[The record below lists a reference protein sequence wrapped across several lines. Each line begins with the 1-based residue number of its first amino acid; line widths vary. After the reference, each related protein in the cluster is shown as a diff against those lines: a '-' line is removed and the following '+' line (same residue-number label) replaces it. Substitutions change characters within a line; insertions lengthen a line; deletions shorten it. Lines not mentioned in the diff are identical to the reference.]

1 MPKTE
6 AENKAL
12 VAFLKR
18 NNMFDYIWDLTKEES
33 SRKYPKRA
41 NWVPTSAKIVE
52 LDLRVFLG
60 AQSGSQFRG
69 WTLPGADP
77 LQPYPAP
84 FEKSVV
90 NGVWIWEDGT
100 SFEDITEKEDN
111 GRGNSD
117 AAGRPHGG
125 RHAGTEQYRSWPGFQ
140 KWDLTTGID
149 ALGGA

>member
-18 NNMFDYIWDLTKEES
+18 DNMFDYFWKLTWG
-33 SRKYPKRA
+33 RKHPTRL
-41 NWVPTSAKIVE
+41 NWARTSARISA

-60 AQSGSQFRG
+60 AQSGRQFRG

-77 LQPYPAP
+77 LQPYPAS

-117 AAGRPHGG
+117 AAGRPFGG